1 MQIVICKDADQAS
14 KMVAAYIERA
24 IKAKPATVLGLATG
38 STPVRLYKDL
48 IRRYQEGRIDFSK
61 VHSWNLD
68 EYIGLEPTH
77 PASYRY
83 FMNEQLFDHV
93 NIDKANTHVPDGL
106 AKDVEAAAQAY
117 EDGIKAD
124 GGIDIQILGIGS
136 DGHIG
141 FNEPATSLVSR
152 THVQTLMLGTRQ
164 DNARLFFDGKLD
176 EVPTRA
182 MTMGTG
188 TVLDSRT
195 AILLAFGK
203 GKAPAI
209 AGAVE
214 GAISHMNQAS
224 ALQMHRDAKFFI
236 DEDAAS
242 MLNPKNID
250 FFKAVYAD
258 SDLKALENA

>member
-1 MQIVICKDADQAS
+1 MDIIICKDKEQAAH
-14 KMVAAYIERA
+14 MVAGYIDRA
-24 IKAKPATVLGLATG
+24 IRHNPGIVLGLATG
-38 STPVRLYKDL
+38 STPVLMYKDL
-48 IRRYQEGRIDFSK
+48 IRRHKEEGLDFSR

-68 EYIGLEPTH
+68 EYVGLEPEH
-77 PASYRY
+77 PASYRF
-83 FMNEQLFDHV
+83 FMNDQLFDHV
-93 NIDKANTHVPDGL
+93 NIDKANTHVPDGM
-106 AKDVEAAAQAY
+106 AKDFEAAAKAY

-124 GGIDIQILGIGS
+124 GGIDIQVLGIGS

-152 THVQTLMLGTRQ
+152 THVQTLMMQTRL
-164 DNARLFFDGKLD
+164 DNARLFFGGKLED
-176 EVPTRA
+176 VPTRA
-182 MTMGTG
+182 ITMGTG

-195 AILLAFGK
+195 AILMAFGK

-242 MLNPKNID
+242 LLKNVD
-250 FFKAVYAD
+250 FYKAVYAD
-258 SDLKALENA
+258 SDLRELEA

>member
-1 MQIVICKDADQAS
+1 MKRLTLLLLLAVSSWQWAIADTT
-14 KMVAAYIERA
+14 
-24 IKAKPATVLGLATG
+24 KPWTFWYWMYGAV
-38 STPVRLYKDL
+38 S
-48 IRRYQEGRIDFSK
+48 E
-61 VHSWNLD
+61 
-68 EYIGLEPTH
+68 E
-77 PASYRY
+77 
-83 FMNEQLFDHV
+83 
-93 NIDKANTHVPDGL
+93 
-106 AKDVEAAAQAY
+106 
-117 EDGIKAD
+117 GIKAD

-141 FNEPATSLVSR
+141 FNEPATSLASR

-164 DNARLFFDGKLD
+164 DNARLFFNGKLD

-214 GAISHMNQAS
+214 GAITHMNQAS

-242 MLNPKNID
+242 MLKHAD
-250 FFKAVYAD
+250 FYKAVYAD
-258 SDLKALENA
+258 SDLKSLEA

>member
-1 MQIVICKDADQAS
+1 MEIVICKNKEQAAY
-14 KMVAAYIERA
+14 MVAAYFDQA
-24 IKAKPATVLGLATG
+24 IRRKPNIVLGLATG
-38 STPVRLYKDL
+38 STPVLMYKEL
-48 IRRYQEGRIDFSK
+48 IRRHKECGLDFSQ
-61 VHSWNLD
+61 VRSWNLD
-68 EYIGLEPTH
+68 EYVGLEPTH

-93 NIDKANTHVPDGL
+93 NIDKANTHVPNGL
-106 AKDVEAAAQAY
+106 ATDFEVAANEY
-117 EDGIKAD
+117 EEGIKAD
-124 GGIDIQILGIGS
+124 GGIDIQVLGIGS

-152 THVQTLMLGTRQ
+152 THVQTLMLQTRL
-164 DNARLFFDGKLD
+164 DNARLFFGGKLD

-182 MTMGTG
+182 LTMGTG

-195 AILLAFGK
+195 AILMAFGK

-242 MLNPKNID
+242 LLKNID
-250 FFKAVYAD
+250 FYKAVYAD
-258 SDLKALENA
+258 SELRALEP

>member
-1 MQIVICKDADQAS
+1 MDIVICKSKEQAS
-14 KMVAAYIERA
+14 CMVAAYIDRA
-24 IKAKPATVLGLATG
+24 IRKNPGTVLGLATG
-38 STPVRLYKDL
+38 STPILLYKEL
-48 IRRYQEGRIDFSK
+48 IRRHKECGLDFSR

-68 EYIGLEPTH
+68 EYLGLEGTH

-83 FMNEQLFDHV
+83 FMNDQLFDHI
-93 NIDKANTHVPDGL
+93 NIDKANTHVPDGM
-106 AKDVEAAAQAY
+106 ATDYEAAAAAY
-117 EDGIKAD
+117 EAGIKAD

-141 FNEPATSLVSR
+141 FNEPATSLASR

-164 DNARLFFDGKLD
+164 DNARLFFGGDLSA
-176 EVPTRA
+176 VPTRA
-182 MTMGTG
+182 ITMGTG

-242 MLNPKNID
+242 MLKHAD
-250 FFKAVYAD
+250 FYKAVYAD
-258 SDLKALENA
+258 SDLRALENA

>member
-1 MQIVICKDADQAS
+1 MDIIICKSKEQAAY
-14 KMVAAYIERA
+14 MVAAYIDREIRR
-24 IKAKPATVLGLATG
+24 KPDIVLGLATG
-38 STPVRLYKDL
+38 STPVLMYKEL
-48 IRRYQEGRIDFSK
+48 IRRHKECGLDFSK
-61 VHSWNLD
+61 VRSWNLD
-68 EYIGLEPTH
+68 EYVGLEPTH

-83 FMNEQLFDHV
+83 FMNDQLFDHV
-93 NIDKANTHVPDGL
+93 NIDKANTHVPNGL
-106 AKDVEAAAQAY
+106 AKDFEAAAAEY
-117 EDGIKAD
+117 EAGIEAD
-124 GGIDIQILGIGS
+124 GGIDIQVLGIGS

-152 THVQTLMLGTRQ
+152 THVQTLMLQTRL
-164 DNARLFFDGKLD
+164 DNARLFFGGKLD

-182 MTMGTG
+182 ITMGTG

-195 AILLAFGK
+195 AILMAFGK

-242 MLNPKNID
+242 LLKNVD
-250 FFKAVYAD
+250 FYKAVYAD
-258 SDLKALENA
+258 SDLRSLEP

>member
-1 MQIVICKDADQAS
+1 MDIIICKDKEQAAY
-14 KMVAAYIERA
+14 MVAAYIDREIRR
-24 IKAKPATVLGLATG
+24 KPDIVLGLATG
-38 STPVRLYKDL
+38 STPVLMYKEL
-48 IRRYQEGRIDFSK
+48 IRRHRECGLDFSR

-68 EYIGLEPTH
+68 EYVGLEPTH

-83 FMNEQLFDHV
+83 FMNDQLFDHI

-106 AKDVEAAAQAY
+106 AKDFAAAAEAY
-117 EDGIKAD
+117 EEGIEAD
-124 GGIDIQILGIGS
+124 GGIDIQVLGIGS

-152 THVQTLMLGTRQ
+152 THVQTLMLQTRL
-164 DNARLFFDGKLD
+164 DNARLFFGGKLD

-182 MTMGTG
+182 ITMGTG

-195 AILLAFGK
+195 AILMAFGK

-242 MLNPKNID
+242 LLKNVD
-250 FFKAVYAD
+250 FYKAVYAD
-258 SDLKALENA
+258 SELRSLEA